1 MGSLK
6 NASRLYPHKTTNMF
20 IRILSTALLIF
31 LTQACFG
38 QKQNLEFLDYIR
50 KYHKIAIEEM
60 ERAGI
65 PASIKLAQGLLE
77 SNAGRSYLAKR
88 GNNHFGIKCG
98 SNWPGK
104 KVFREDDDYDERGKL
119 IKSCFRSYRSVA
131 ACYIAHSEFLRDP
144 RKESRYGFLFRL
156 RPTDYRRWAQGLKR
170 AGYAT
175 SATYAE
181 KLIDLIDRYE
191 LYKYDRMSTLDL
203 DTPSDAVAAAILST
217 NDVKYT
223 MTEENETLADIARRT
238 DVAVRNIL
246 KYNEIYKDSD
256 EPLAQ
261 GSRVFI
267 QPKRGAYRG
276 RQVYHKIKDYK
287 DDMASISQRYGIKL
301 SKLYKRNRMTPGTE
315 PAIGQEIKIRGGK
328 VKNTPRLR
336 RKGDVPPP
344 PPPPKPLP
352 KVDTTATS
360 TTPPSRVEDSRPEPG
375 NTLPEISPEPNPPLK
390 DVPSEPIPE
399 TPSSKVDDPPSTNP
413 SPPSIPKPVK
423 EEKDPLEED
432 VFGEDKL
439 SPNDPPSIPKQPE
452 SGAAYHTVADGDTLW
467 NISRRYGT
475 TVAELKKLNK
485 LDNNNIKKGM
495 RLRVK

>member
-1 MGSLK
+1 ML
-6 NASRLYPHKTTNMF
+6 T
-20 IRILSTALLIF
+20 RILSTALLVC
-31 LTQACFG
+31 LTLASFAQN
-38 QKQNLEFLDYIR
+38 QNLEFLDYIR

-77 SNAGRSYLAKR
+77 SNAGRSYLARR

-98 SNWPGK
+98 GDWPGK
-104 KVFREDDDYDERGKL
+104 KVYREDDDYDEKGRL
-119 IKSCFRSYRSVA
+119 VKSCFRSYRSVA
-131 ACYIAHSEFLRDP
+131 AGYIAHSEFLRDP
-144 RKESRYGFLFRL
+144 RKDERYGFLFRL

-181 KLIDLIDRYE
+181 KLIDLIERYE
-191 LYKYDRMSTLDL
+191 LSKYDRMSTLDL

-238 DVAVRNIL
+238 DVALRNIL
-246 KYNEIYKDSD
+246 KYNEIYEDTD
-256 EPLAQ
+256 EPLAE

-267 QPKRGAYRG
+267 QPKRGAFRG
-276 RQVYHKIKDYK
+276 RQIYHKVNDYS

-315 PAIGQEIKIRGGK
+315 PAIGEEIKIRGRK

-336 RKGDVPPP
+336 KKGEVPP

-360 TTPPSRVEDSRPEPG
+360 TIPPRVDDSRPTQEEEEEEED
-375 NTLPEISPEPNPPLK
+375 TLPEISPEPIPPLR
-390 DVPSEPIPE
+390 DVPSEPIPDAPKPKDE
-399 TPSSKVDDPPSTNP
+399 STNTIP
-413 SPPSIPKPVK
+413 SPPSIPKPVP
-423 EEKDPLEED
+423 EQKDPLKED
-432 VFGEDKL
+432 IFGEDQL
-439 SPNDPPSIPKQPE
+439 GVESPPDTSKQQPPTS
-452 SGAAYHTVADGDTLW
+452 AAYHTVAQGDTLW

-485 LDNNNIKKGM
+485 LNDNNIKKGM

>member
-1 MGSLK
+1 MLV
-6 NASRLYPHKTTNMF
+6 
-20 IRILSTALLIF
+20 RILSTTLLTLF
-31 LTQACFG
+31 LFTQSCFG
-38 QKQNLEFLDYIR
+38 QNQNLEFLEYIR

-60 ERAGI
+60 ERAGV

-77 SNAGRSYLAKR
+77 SNAGRSYLARR

-104 KVFREDDDYDERGKL
+104 KVYREDDDYDERGKL
-119 IKSCFRSYRSVA
+119 IKSCFRSYKSVA

-246 KYNEIYKDSD
+246 KYNEIYEDSD
-256 EPLAQ
+256 EPLAE
-261 GSRVFI
+261 GSRVYI
-267 QPKRGAYRG
+267 QPKRGAFRG
-276 RQVYHKIKDYK
+276 RQIYHKINDYS

-301 SKLYKRNRMTPGTE
+301 SKLYKRNRMSPGTE
-315 PAIGQEIKIRGGK
+315 PAIGEEIKIRGRK

-344 PPPPKPLP
+344 PPPPKPQP
-352 KVDTTATS
+352 KVDSTGTS
-360 TTPPSRVEDSRPEPG
+360 TTPPSRVEDRLPSREED
-375 NTLPEISPEPNPPLK
+375 TLPEISPEPNPPGR
-390 DVPSEPIPE
+390 DIPSDPIPE
-399 TPSSKVDDPPSTNP
+399 RPTEKTDPPLNNTP
-413 SPPSIPKPVK
+413 TAPSIPKPVK
-423 EEKDPLEED
+423 EEKDPLQED

-439 SPNDPPSIPKQPE
+439 SPEEGPSIPKPPA
-452 SGAAYHTVADGDTLW
+452 SGAAYHTVAEGDTLW
-467 NISRRYGT
+467 NISRRYDT

-485 LDNNNIKKGM
+485 LSSNNIKKGM

>member
-1 MGSLK
+1 MSV
-6 NASRLYPHKTTNMF
+6 RT
-20 IRILSTALLIF
+20 LSTTLLTLF
-31 LTQACFG
+31 LFTQSCFG
-38 QKQNLEFLDYIR
+38 QNQNLEFLDYIR

-98 SNWPGK
+98 GNWPGK
-104 KVFREDDDYDERGKL
+104 KVYREDDDYDERGKL
-119 IKSCFRSYRSVA
+119 IKSCFRSYKSVE

-246 KYNEIYKDSD
+246 KYNEIYEDSD
-256 EPLAQ
+256 EPLAE
-261 GSRVFI
+261 GSRVYI

-276 RQVYHKIKDYK
+276 RQVYHKIKDYS
-287 DDMASISQRYGIKL
+287 DNMASISQRYGIKL

-315 PAIGQEIKIRGGK
+315 PAIGQEIKIRGRK
-328 VKNTPRLR
+328 VKTTPRLR

-344 PPPPKPLP
+344 PPPKPTP
-352 KVDTTATS
+352 KVDSTGTS
-360 TTPPSRVEDSRPEPG
+360 PLPPSRREDTPPSREED
-375 NTLPEISPEPNPPLK
+375 TLPEISPEPNPPLK
-390 DVPSEPIPE
+390 DVPSQPIPDN
-399 TPSSKVDDPPSTNP
+399 TIPKADPPNNTP
-413 SPPSIPKPVK
+413 TAPSIPKPVK
-423 EEKDPLEED
+423 EEKKPLEED
-432 VFGEDKL
+432 VFGEDQLKPEE
-439 SPNDPPSIPKQPE
+439 SPTTSKPPAS
-452 SGAAYHTVADGDTLW
+452 SAAYHTVGEGDTLW

-485 LDNNNIKKGM
+485 LNNNNIKKGM

>member
-1 MGSLK
+1 MLV
-6 NASRLYPHKTTNMF
+6 
-20 IRILSTALLIF
+20 RILSTALLTF
-31 LTQACFG
+31 VLLAQSCYG
-38 QKQNLEFLDYIR
+38 QNQNLEFLEYIR

-98 SNWPGK
+98 GNWPGK
-104 KVFREDDDYDERGKL
+104 KVYREDDDYDERGKL
-119 IKSCFRSYRSVA
+119 IKSCFRSYKSVA

-181 KLIDLIDRYE
+181 KLINLIDRYE

-246 KYNEIYKDSD
+246 KYNEIYEDSD
-256 EPLAQ
+256 EPLAE
-261 GSRVFI
+261 GSRVYI
-267 QPKRGAYRG
+267 QPKRGAFRG
-276 RQVYHKIKDYK
+276 RQVYHKIKDYS

-315 PAIGQEIKIRGGK
+315 PAVGEEIKIRGRK
-328 VKNTPRLR
+328 AKNTPRLR

-352 KVDTTATS
+352 KVDSTS
-360 TTPPSRVEDSRPEPG
+360 TSTPPPSRIENTRPVKEED
-375 NTLPEISPEPNPPLK
+375 TLPEISPEPNPPGR
-390 DVPSEPIPE
+390 DIPSQPRPEEPSQK
-399 TPSSKVDDPPSTNP
+399 TDPPLSNTP
-413 SPPSIPKPVK
+413 TAPSIPKPVK
-423 EEKDPLEED
+423 EEKDPLKED
-432 VFGEDKL
+432 VFGEDQL
-439 SPNDPPSIPKQPE
+439 SPEEKPSVPSPPAP
-452 SGAAYHTVADGDTLW
+452 GAAYHTVSEGDTLW
-467 NISRRYGT
+467 NISRRYDT

-485 LDNNNIKKGM
+485 LSSNNIKKGM

>member
-1 MGSLK
+1 MLV
-6 NASRLYPHKTTNMF
+6 
-20 IRILSTALLIF
+20 RILSTTLLMLF
-31 LTQACFG
+31 LLTQSCVG
-38 QKQNLEFLDYIR
+38 QKQNLEFLEYIR

-104 KVFREDDDYDERGKL
+104 KVYREDDDYDERGKL

-131 ACYIAHSEFLRDP
+131 ASYIAHSEFLRDP

-246 KYNEIYKDSD
+246 KYNEVYEDSD
-256 EPLAQ
+256 KPLAE
-261 GSRVFI
+261 GSRVYI

-276 RQVYHKIKDYK
+276 RQIYHQIKDYS
-287 DDMASISQRYGIKL
+287 DNMASISQRYGIKL

-315 PAIGQEIKIRGGK
+315 PAIGQEIKIRGRK

-344 PPPPKPLP
+344 PPPPKPQP

-360 TTPPSRVEDSRPEPG
+360 TIPPSRVEDTPIGREED
-375 NTLPEISPEPNPPLK
+375 TLPEISPEPNPPMK
-390 DVPSEPIPE
+390 DVPSQPIPDK
-399 TPSSKVDDPPSTNP
+399 TPPQNTEPANENP

-432 VFGEDKL
+432 VFGEDEL
-439 SPNDPPSIPKQPE
+439 SPDETPSIPKPPA
-452 SGAAYHTVADGDTLW
+452 SDAAYHTVSDGDTLW

-485 LDNNNIKKGM
+485 LNNNNIKKGM